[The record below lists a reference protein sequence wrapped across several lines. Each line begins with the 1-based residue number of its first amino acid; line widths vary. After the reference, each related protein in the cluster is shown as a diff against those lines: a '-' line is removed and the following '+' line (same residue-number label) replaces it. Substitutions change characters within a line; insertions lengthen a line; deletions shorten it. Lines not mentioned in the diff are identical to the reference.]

1 MQRKERVYSVR
12 GSTPAIGGEGV
23 CCEEKIRNI
32 KNMMSTVQGGK
43 ECNTRRVASAV
54 PGRVCAVPGECV
66 LPEWIPLQQENRAC
80 GLRRKPAVSGMSHLQ
95 YWEREY
101 AVPGGSHL

>member
-1 MQRKERVYSVR
+1 MQCKERVYSAR

-32 KNMMSTVQGGK
+32 KNVTSTVQREK

-54 PGRVCAVPGECV
+54 PGKVCAVRGERV
-66 LPEWIPLQQENRAC
+66 LPEGLHLQQENKVC
-80 GLRRKPAVSGMSHLQ
+80 GLRRTPAVSGMSHLQ
-95 YWEREY
+95 YWERKY
-101 AVPGGSHL
+101 AVPGGSRL

>member
-1 MQRKERVYSVR
+1 MYSAR

-32 KNMMSTVQGGK
+32 KNMTSTVQGEK

-54 PGRVCAVPGECV
+54 PGIVCAVRGEHV
-66 LPEWIPLQQENRAC
+66 LTEGLHLQQENRVC
-80 GLRRKPAVSGMSHLQ
+80 GLRRKPAVSGTSHLQ
-95 YWEREY
+95 YWERKY
-101 AVPGGSHL
+101 AIPGGSRL